1 MSQIKI
7 ENIEQAVN
15 KIDGL
20 SEDALDKKIETFTLK
35 QQHLVNYILQAGIE
49 YENEDL
55 NVFSVY
61 YFAITHEAFDLVGL
75 MIKEISEDDI
85 EAFQE
90 PFVLALDAI
99 YKNEDYTPMQE
110 LTAQHHLMQF
120 VMNEIEAADEDGE
133 TLDDETKT
141 QLFIVLSGM
150 IALMNGAIQ
159 K

>member
-1 MSQIKI
+1 
-7 ENIEQAVN
+7 
-15 KIDGL
+15 
-20 SEDALDKKIETFTLK
+20 
-35 QQHLVNYILQAGIE
+35 
-49 YENEDL
+49 
-55 NVFSVY
+55 
-61 YFAITHEAFDLVGL
+61 
-75 MIKEISEDDI
+75 
-85 EAFQE
+85 
-90 PFVLALDAI
+90 
-99 YKNEDYTPMQE
+99 MQE

>member
-1 MSQIKI
+1 MRKSPVWIYR
-7 ENIEQAVN
+7 
-15 KIDGL
+15 L
-20 SEDALDKKIETFTLK
+20 LP
-35 QQHLVNYILQAGIE
+35 H
-49 YENEDL
+49 
-55 NVFSVY
+55 
-61 YFAITHEAFDLVGL
+61 
-75 MIKEISEDDI
+75 ISEDDI